1 LQEAFWQGT
10 KRREMLQLTPREKQ
24 VARLVADGLQN
35 KAIAGQ
41 LGLSLL
47 TIKVYTRAIYR
58 KLGIAERPGNSRAML
73 VKFMS

>member
-1 LQEAFWQGT
+1 
-10 KRREMLQLTPREKQ
+10 MNSLTPREKQ
-24 VARLVADGLQN
+24 VAQLVADGLQN
-35 KAIAGQ
+35 KTIAGQ